1 MRRLL
6 SLVFIVAFSACTGSD
21 TKLPLDQLRLPPGFT
36 ITVYAENVRNA
47 RSLALGPG
55 NVVYVG
61 TRSAGNVYALA
72 DANNDQRAD
81 EVITVA
87 NGLNVANGVTI
98 HNGALYVV
106 ENNRVLRFPDI
117 TQQLR
122 KHPKFQVVYDKLP
135 TRSHHGWRYARFG
148 PDGKLYVAVG
158 APCNICEPNPEVFAT
173 IWRMNPDGSGV
184 ETFARG
190 VRNSVGF
197 DWDPQTRELWFTDN
211 GRDNL
216 GDDQPPDKLNHAPK
230 AGLHFGYPYCH
241 GGDIADREYGKQAPC
256 SKFMAPALKL
266 DPHGAALGMRFYTG
280 AQFPAHYKN
289 GVFIAQHGSWDRTE
303 PIGYRVLFV
312 PMQDGKPG
320 KPEIFVDGWLRGGR
334 ASGRPVDILVMPD
347 GALLV
352 SDDQAGVVYR
362 VAYSK

>member
-1 MRRLL
+1 MRKFASFFVVNALCACTDSEPKL
-6 SLVFIVAFSACTGSD
+6 SLDA
-21 TKLPLDQLRLPPGFT
+21 LRVPPGFT
-36 ITVYAENVRNA
+36 ISLYADNVRGA
-47 RSLALGPG
+47 RSLVLGSD
-55 NVVYVG
+55 NIVYVG
-61 TRSAGNVYALA
+61 TRGTGKVYALP
-72 DANNDQRAD
+72 DRNGDRRAD

-87 NGLNVANGVTI
+87 EGLDRPNGVTL
-98 HNGALYVV
+98 HAGALYVV
-106 ENNRVLRFPDI
+106 ENHRVLRFPDI
-117 TQQLR
+117 ARQYR
-122 KHPKFQVVYDKLP
+122 NRPSYQVVYDKLP
-135 TRSHHGWRYARFG
+135 TENSHGWRYARLG
-148 PDGKLYVAVG
+148 PDGKLYIAVG
-158 APCNICEPNPEVFAT
+158 APCNICEPDPDRYAA
-173 IWRMNPDGSGV
+173 ILRLNPDGGGR
-184 ETFARG
+184 EIYARG

-197 DWDPQTRELWFTDN
+197 DWDPQTKDLWFIDN

-216 GDDQPPDKLNHAPK
+216 GDDQPSDELNHAGK

-241 GGDIADREYGKQAPC
+241 GGDLPDPEYGKQAPC
-256 SKFMAPALKL
+256 AKFMAPALKL

>member
-1 MRRLL
+1 MRRLVSLAFVVLSVACIDSEPKL
-6 SLVFIVAFSACTGSD
+6 SLDA
-21 TKLPLDQLRLPPGFT
+21 LRVPPGFT
-36 ITVYAENVRNA
+36 ISLYADNVRNA

-241 GGDIADREYGKQAPC
+241 GGDIADPEYGKQAPC

-320 KPEIFVDGWLRGGR
+320 KPEVFIDGWLRGGK
-334 ASGRPVDILVMPD
+334 ATGRPVDILVMPD